1 MTKQVFE
8 YLEEKASQV
17 IDTSLLPLDC
27 LKNLNELSGAIVV
40 LVKCGYLTD
49 KESINKAFDILEQ
62 VTTFADNSL
71 PNGLV
76 KYDKT

>member
-27 LKNLNELSGAIVV
+27 LKNLNELSGALCLSSNLCGLKD
-40 LVKCGYLTD
+40 LVFIKP
-49 KESINKAFDILEQ
+49 N
-62 VTTFADNSL
+62 TTKPTIPKIIDS
-71 PNGLV
+71 
-76 KYDKT
+76 

>member
-17 IDTSLLPLDC
+17 IDSSLSPLDC
-27 LKNLNELSGAIVV
+27 LKNLNELSGAVDA
-40 LVKCGYLTD
+40 LVKCGFLSN
-49 KESINKAFDILEQ
+49 EEINKAFDILDQ

-71 PNGLV
+71 PT
-76 KYDKT
+76 D

>member
-27 LKNLNELSGAIVV
+27 LKNLNELSGAVDV

-49 KESINKAFDILEQ
+49 KESI
-62 VTTFADNSL
+62 
-71 PNGLV
+71 
-76 KYDKT
+76 

>member
-27 LKNLNELSGAIVV
+27 LKNLNELSGAVDV

-49 KESINKAFDILEQ
+49 KESINKAFDMFGLEN
-62 VTTFADNSL
+62 TTADDF
-71 PNGLV
+71 
-76 KYDKT
+76 YR